1 VKFDLQQRGESDIVS
16 IDGAVMAN
24 DVAILKGALQRF
36 STVGRYCVLVDLQ
49 HCSYIGSAGL
59 SLLIRFANNCRRWNQ
74 GDLCL
79 VAPPAYVVSLL
90 RLAGLLSEER
100 SFFRIAAT
108 VDEGLKML
116 GERGSATKANG
127 SGTAAVDAA
136 P

>member
-1 VKFDLQQRGESDIVS
+1 MNVQFQQMGECDLISV
-16 IDGAVMAN
+16 DGSVMSN
-24 DVAILKGALQRF
+24 HVPILEATLQRCLA
-36 STVGRYCVLVDLQ
+36 VGRYRILVDLER
-49 HCSYIGSAGL
+49 CTYIGSAGL
-59 SLLIRFANNCRRWNQ
+59 SLLISFANNCRRWNQ

-79 VAPPAYVVSLL
+79 VAPHEYVLSLL

-127 SGTAAVDAA
+127 SDTAAVDASL
-136 P
+136 

>member
-1 VKFDLQQRGESDIVS
+1 VKFDLQQQGQCDVIS

-24 DVAILKGALQRF
+24 DVAALENALQRF
-36 STVGRYCVLVDLQ
+36 LTVGRYRILIDLQ

-59 SLLIRFANNCRRWNQ
+59 SLLISFANSCRRWNQ

-108 VDEGLKML
+108 LDEGLQIL
-116 GERGSATKANG
+116 GKSGVANSPNG
-127 SGTAAVDAA
+127 SDTAAVDTAL
-136 P
+136 